1 MTLQK
6 SEITELARLAIEGA
20 AALTP
25 HAAGTPKDSHGNEP
39 EPPAKSIARG
49 LAALIEAGDLAR
61 RIREA
66 ATQ

>member
-6 SEITELARLAIEGA
+6 HDITELARLAVEGA

-39 EPPAKSIARG
+39 EAPAKSIARG
-49 LAALIEAGDLAR
+49 LAALEQAGALAR
-61 RIREA
+61 RIREGA
-66 ATQ
+66 E